1 MKYFFACLFGFCFL
15 NMFSQNNVFII
26 TEKFDGMISAPTY
39 DSIFVT
45 DPSGVT
51 NVQVIPHLNVSLKSH
66 NSALNIIF
74 NNVTEQGYKMVENGP
89 MQLGFNSP
97 AYYTHTWYFCQPW
110 TSAGLEPAGANNSP
124 FQILKVFPNP
134 CKNLVNVSFL
144 GNTDHTTLV
153 VINTAGYILD
163 KMQLNGSD
171 CISIDFTKYPRS
183 TYFVRLFS
191 ARFYSEAIKVVKE

>member
-51 NVQVIPHLNVSLKSH
+51 NVQVIPHLNINLKSH

-97 AYYTHTWYFCQPW
+97 AYYTHTWYFCQP
-110 TSAGLEPAGANNSP
+110 
-124 FQILKVFPNP
+124 
-134 CKNLVNVSFL
+134 
-144 GNTDHTTLV
+144 
-153 VINTAGYILD
+153 
-163 KMQLNGSD
+163 
-171 CISIDFTKYPRS
+171 
-183 TYFVRLFS
+183 
-191 ARFYSEAIKVVKE
+191 